1 MAEATNPA
9 LLMTT
14 PDGVKVYNGG
24 FGLAIAADPTDPAK
38 ILPATGKVDDNRIY
52 FAKIKL

>member
-1 MAEATNPA
+1 
-9 LLMTT
+9 MTT